1 MDDNDFSI
9 KELGGQGRTVVLT
22 GWGLPHK
29 PFTLKT
35 VHRGEVTWSA
45 GSPVG
50 EGTQV
55 GSSLEPT
62 PISGYWHSRW
72 IGDTS
77 GAPQVTLDD
86 AGVFRA
92 ADAAVLF
99 DSICT
104 EGQEVE
110 VAWQHI
116 TRRGYLR
123 EFEQSFHT
131 VHDIEWSAKFEW
143 TSVGEVPPAADLG
156 QNEATVERASDAM
169 RIETDKVK
177 EARKDPPVE
186 LAGASKLATDNAV
199 AYLSAEVVSLT
210 GMTAA
215 LYGRGLSPAEATER
229 TIASLLTMSE
239 HARAAV
245 LALETTPVAA
255 NPVPFAVYLAL
266 VAYTRR
272 VTFALRALRYE
283 ATRRRAALERRRR
296 SEDFLVHMGGEGEDL
311 RDVSRRYYQTP
322 HQWRAL
328 LRYNSLTRDTLFAG
342 QLLVIP
348 TAATLAASEG

>member
-1 MDDNDFSI
+1 MEDNDFSI
-9 KELGGQGRTVVLT
+9 KELGGQERAVVLT

-35 VHRGEVTWSA
+35 VHRGEVTWNA

-72 IGDTS
+72 IGDTN
-77 GAPQVTLDD
+77 GAPQVTLND
-86 AGVFRA
+86 AGVFTA
-92 ADAAVLF
+92 ADAATLF

-110 VAWQHI
+110 VAWHHI

-131 VHDIEWSAKFEW
+131 VHDIEWTAKFEW
-143 TSVGEVPPAADLG
+143 TSVGEVQPAADLG

-169 RIETDKVK
+169 RVETDKVK
-177 EARKDPPVE
+177 EALKDPPVQ
-186 LAGASKLATDNAV
+186 LADASKLATDGAV
-199 AYLSAEVVSLT
+199 AYLSAEVASLT
-210 GMTAA
+210 DMTAA
-215 LYGRGLSPAEATER
+215 LYGRGLSPAEAAER
-229 TIASLLTMSE
+229 AIASLLAMS
-239 HARAAV
+239 AYALGAAV
-245 LALETTPVAA
+245 VLETTPVASGA
-255 NPVPFAVYLAL
+255 VPFAVYLSL
-266 VAYTRR
+266 MAYTRR

-283 ATRRRAALERRRR
+283 ATRRRATLERRRR
-296 SEDFLVHMGGEGEDL
+296 SGDFTVHMGGEGEDL

-328 LRYNSLTRDTLFAG
+328 LRYNSLTTDRLFAG
-342 QLLVIP
+342 QLVVIP
-348 TAATLAASEG
+348 NAAALAASEG